1 MQKHFLRGFWKTI
14 KKPCFVLAP
23 LYDVT
28 DAPFRKIISTYGKPD
43 VMFTEFISS
52 DGICSLNKR
61 SPSDHCWTVRQKLIY
76 SPTERPVV
84 AQLFGSDPQ
93 KYKGAVAHIKE
104 LGFDGV
110 DINMGCPEKNVIKC
124 GAGSGL
130 IKTPALAQ
138 EIISACKEAGG
149 SDFAVSVK
157 TRIGFDTLD
166 VFDDWIGSILDA
178 EPDALTLHL
187 RTMKEM
193 SLVDAHWNDGF
204 LEKALKIRRDKN
216 KSTLIIGNG
225 DIKNLEEARNKVET
239 HGIDGVMIGRGIF
252 GKPWLWT
259 EQEPSLSDQIEILQH
274 HLVTFHEIFQGQKY
288 HIMKKHFQAY
298 LTGFPHVS
306 QYRVRL
312 LESNTLEEG
321 LVILDEIR
329 RISSII

>member
-1 MQKHFLRGFWKTI
+1 MQNHALRGFWKTI

-43 VMFTEFISS
+43 VMFTEFVSS
-52 DGICSLNKR
+52 DGICNLNKKNAT
-61 SPSDHCWTVRQKLIY
+61 DHCFTVRQKLLY
-76 SPTERPVV
+76 SPTERPIV

-93 KYKGAVAHIKE
+93 KYKVAVAYIKE

-124 GAGSGL
+124 GSGSGL
-130 IKTPALAQ
+130 IKTPSLAQ
-138 EIISACKEAGG
+138 EIIAACKEEGG

-204 LEKALKIRRDKN
+204 LEKALKIRGDKN

-225 DIKNLEEARNKVET
+225 DVKSLEEARKKVET

-252 GKPWLWT
+252 GKPWLWA

-274 HLVTFHEIFQGQKY
+274 HLVTFHELFRGQKY

-298 LTGFPHVS
+298 LTDFPHVS

-321 LVILDEIR
+321 LGILDEIR
-329 RISSII
+329 RIASIM